1 MPTCKFSICGPE
13 NLADMSCSRSTK
25 VTAEL
30 VTEYHEMI
38 KTTVSDL
45 EDRLEIINK
54 KLNSS
59 LPTSSRSGNIN
70 ERRRITEEIESTK
83 QCLNI
88 CTDVFKH
95 INGIRPSIFKD
106 IVTPSMNEDFFVTTK
121 QALESCNKTL
131 DNQMQQLQSHLQ
143 ELSVRLDSFLSSE
156 GTDVEKSAER
166 QRILDD
172 FSSTQQALNICL
184 EASER
189 ASKDRLNIY
198 SDVAVAEDSSQYIIS
213 TVGDLISAK
222 NISAG
227 ARSVQCMG
235 QLSDESLQK
244 IVASPRLVVES
255 GEPQTQQGAKFER
268 YGAGYTLNLKPTA

>member
-1 MPTCKFSICGPE
+1 
-13 NLADMSCSRSTK
+13 
-25 VTAEL
+25 
-30 VTEYHEMI
+30 MI

-45 EDRLEIINK
+45 EDRLEIISK
-54 KLNSS
+54 KLNSP
-59 LPTSSRSGNIN
+59 LPTSSRSGNDTN
-70 ERRRITEEIESTK
+70 ERKRIIEEIESTK

-95 INGIRPSIFKD
+95 INGIRPSIFEA

-121 QALESCNKTL
+121 QALESCNKTM

-143 ELSVRLDSFLSSE
+143 ELSVRLEGFLSSQ
-156 GTDVEKSAER
+156 GTDVEKDAER

-172 FSSTQQALNICL
+172 FSSTQQSLDICL
-184 EASER
+184 NASER

-198 SDVAVAEDSSQYIIS
+198 ADVAVAEDSSQYIIS

-227 ARSVQCMG
+227 ARSIQCMG
-235 QLSDESLQK
+235 QLTDESFQK
-244 IVASPRLVVES
+244 VVASPRSVAES
-255 GEPQTQQGAKFER
+255 GEPQTQPGANFER
-268 YGAGYTLNLKPTA
+268 YGAGYTLNRKPTP

>member
-1 MPTCKFSICGPE
+1 VSSSCDLE
-13 NLADMSCSRSTK
+13 NLAEIYCSRSTK

-30 VTEYHEMI
+30 VREYHEMI

-54 KLNSS
+54 KLNSP
-59 LPTSSRSGNIN
+59 LPTSSRSGNDTN
-70 ERRRITEEIESTK
+70 ERKRIIEEIESTK

-95 INGIRPSIFKD
+95 INGIRPSIFEATF
-106 IVTPSMNEDFFVTTK
+106 TPSMNEDFFVTTK

-143 ELSVRLDSFLSSE
+143 ELSVRLEGFLSYQ
-156 GTDVEKSAER
+156 GTDVEKDAER

-172 FSSTQQALNICL
+172 FSSTQQSLNICL
-184 EASER
+184 NASER

-198 SDVAVAEDSSQYIIS
+198 ADVAVAEDSSQYIIS

-227 ARSVQCMG
+227 ARSLQCMG

-244 IVASPRLVVES
+244 LVASPRSMAES
-255 GEPQTQQGAKFER
+255 GELQTQPGATFER
-268 YGAGYTLNLKPTA
+268 YGAGYTLNRKPTP